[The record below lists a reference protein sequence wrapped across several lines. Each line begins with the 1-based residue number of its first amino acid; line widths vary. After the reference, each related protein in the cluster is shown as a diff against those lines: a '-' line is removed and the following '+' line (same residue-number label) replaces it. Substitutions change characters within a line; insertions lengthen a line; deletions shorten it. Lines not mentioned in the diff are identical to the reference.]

1 MGSDAVCER
10 RLKYAASLS
19 PASCS
24 RKEGRFDDAFDDDD
38 SFHGVHAYIQVEVC
52 LVADADWIP
61 DSDDS
66 GENASTLQLLALSI
80 IVIKNINISDDDEGE
95 EKGLMM

>member
-38 SFHGVHAYIQVEVC
+38 SFHGVHAYMQVEVC

-61 DSDDS
+61 DSR